1 MEFIEGVK
9 AFTIFAG
16 STMVGGEILAYYL
29 KNRLEKNKNK
39 LANGNLISKNDI
51 LDILGNDGLILS
63 KDIQLKEKYDYE
75 GSVIFGATGS
85 KKTTSTYVPNL
96 LKNNLKGSI
105 VVTDPKGELFKITSG
120 YQKEVCKRKVLKFS
134 PLEPEYSEKYN
145 LLTSCKDNMEVLEL
159 AQSLIFNGCL
169 SIELSTGKKVGGM
182 EWIQMAQPY
191 LASALLYCKD
201 LEYPFNTIEFAFQ
214 LLITLKDKELDV
226 LFTNSKNYDCI
237 TQWRIYKTVGKAD
250 RTEGS
255 IKITFAT
262 NMQLFVDERI
272 NKACGSTTFNFEDFR
287 KEPTILYICYPE
299 HKANYISPFIAP
311 FLSKMFNDLIECYNK
326 KSLPI
331 TFLCDEAGN
340 IGQITNL
347 ANKVSTVRSREISVN
362 ICLQGLTQLY
372 QIYGK
377 DNATT
382 ILNNLKT
389 KLIFP
394 SMSDEEALKYISTL
408 CGEKE
413 IETISRNENKSGTS
427 TSYNKTKIRMFSE
440 SDLRCLNDDE
450 FLLITSNKQP
460 ILSKQNTYF
469 TNNEYTQNIK
479 EPVKIERKPVKRYD
493 LLDHIEDLKVDL
505 AIEKEDN
512 FDIRKDLFR

>member
-1 MEFIEGVK
+1 
-9 AFTIFAG
+9 
-16 STMVGGEILAYYL
+16 
-29 KNRLEKNKNK
+29 
-39 LANGNLISKNDI
+39 
-51 LDILGNDGLILS
+51 
-63 KDIQLKEKYDYE
+63 
-75 GSVIFGATGS
+75 
-85 KKTTSTYVPNL
+85 
-96 LKNNLKGSI
+96 
-105 VVTDPKGELFKITSG
+105 
-120 YQKEVCKRKVLKFS
+120 
-134 PLEPEYSEKYN
+134 
-145 LLTSCKDNMEVLEL
+145 
-159 AQSLIFNGCL
+159 
-169 SIELSTGKKVGGM
+169 
-182 EWIQMAQPY
+182 
-191 LASALLYCKD
+191 
-201 LEYPFNTIEFAFQ
+201 
-214 LLITLKDKELDV
+214 
-226 LFTNSKNYDCI
+226 I

>member
-1 MEFIEGVK
+1 MEFIAGVK

-29 KNRLEKNKNK
+29 KTRLQKNTNK
-39 LANGNLISKNDI
+39 LANGHVITKDDI
-51 LDILGNDGLILS
+51 LDILGNDGLKIS

-85 KKTTSTYVPNL
+85 KKTTSIYVPNL
-96 LKNNLKGSI
+96 LTNDIKGSI
-105 VVTDPKGELFKITSG
+105 IVSDPKEELFKLSSG

-134 PLEPEYSEKYN
+134 PLEPNYSEKYN

-159 AQSLIFNGCL
+159 AESLIFNGCL
-169 SIELSTGKKVGGM
+169 SIELSTGKKAGGI
-182 EWIQMAQPY
+182 EWIQMATPY
-191 LASALLYCKD
+191 LSSALLYCKN

-214 LLITLKDKELDV
+214 LLITLKDKELEP
-226 LFTNSKNYDCI
+226 LFMNSKNYDCI
-237 TQWRIYKTVGKAD
+237 TQWRIYKSVGKAD

-262 NMQLFVDERI
+262 NMKLFVDERI
-272 NKACGSTTFNFEDFR
+272 NKTCSQTTFNFEDFR

-299 HKANYISPFIAP
+299 HKANYISPFVAP
-311 FLSKMFNDLIECYNK
+311 FLSKMFNDFIENYNN

-331 TFLCDEAGN
+331 TFLIDEAGN
-340 IGQITNL
+340 IGQISNL
-347 ANKVSTVRSREISVN
+347 ANKASTVRSREISVN

-372 QIYGK
+372 QVYGR
-377 DNATT
+377 DNAKS

-389 KLIFP
+389 KMIFP
-394 SMSDEEALKYISTL
+394 SITDDEALNYISNL

-413 IETISRNENKSGTS
+413 IEVISKSENKTGTS
-427 TSYNKTKIRMFSE
+427 TSTNKTKIMMFSK

-469 TNNEYTQNIK
+469 TNNEYTSNIK
-479 EPVKIERKPVKRYD
+479 NQIRIERKPVKRYD